1 MLPGFFDSLRLR
13 LDLSGL
19 SCNRKTVGDPSI
31 STHRRAVYEMGVVHS
46 RPGGSPMRTPL
57 NEQVVVITGAS
68 QGIGRETALEMAG
81 RGAAVVAAA
90 RNEQALSEL
99 VAEIRSAGGQAEFVV
114 ADVADYDQVERIG
127 ERAIERFGRVDTW
140 INNAAVSIYASVE
153 QLEPDEMERLVRVN
167 LLGQMFGSKVA
178 LKRMKPR
185 HAGTIINV
193 GSALSERAV
202 PLQAA
207 YVASKHGIAGF
218 TEALRLELL
227 HEDAG
232 IDVVLILPSS
242 INTPL
247 FAWARSKL
255 GVQPMPVPPVY
266 EPNVVAEALCHAAE
280 HGGRE
285 IVVGGWGKLLTIGQ
299 WLSPSL
305 TDRYMLQGDRMF
317 KQQKTARPDD
327 RRDNL
332 FEPSTGPGHTTG
344 EFGDKAKPTSL
355 YTRLLEL
362 HPNRKRA
369 AAGAL
374 LLATVGAIRRAGR

>member
-46 RPGGSPMRTPL
+46 TRRGSPMRTPL

-68 QGIGRETALEMAG
+68 QGIGRETAREMAG
-81 RGAAVVAAA
+81 RGAAVLAAA

-193 GSALSERAV
+193 GSALSERAA

-227 HEDAG
+227 HG
-232 IDVVLILPSS
+232 
-242 INTPL
+242 T
-247 FAWARSKL
+247 R
-255 GVQPMPVPPVY
+255 G
-266 EPNVVAEALCHAAE
+266 
-280 HGGRE
+280 
-285 IVVGGWGKLLTIGQ
+285 
-299 WLSPSL
+299 
-305 TDRYMLQGDRMF
+305 
-317 KQQKTARPDD
+317 
-327 RRDNL
+327 
-332 FEPSTGPGHTTG
+332 STS
-344 EFGDKAKPTSL
+344 F
-355 YTRLLEL
+355 
-362 HPNRKRA
+362 
-369 AAGAL
+369 
-374 LLATVGAIRRAGR
+374 